1 MPEISRFLGIIISM
15 YFDEHNPPHFHI
27 KYNEYRASMNITD
40 LNITVGSLPA
50 RVRGLAEEWAEI
62 HQDELLEMWNS
73 KDFHRIEGLV

>member
-1 MPEISRFLGIIISM
+1 
-15 YFDEHNPPHFHI
+15 
-27 KYNEYRASMNITD
+27 MNITD